1 MLKLSNRGDSGLCC
15 GGIGGSLLYG
25 EEPGSIDPGVLTI
38 FMHGVKGNHLGDKK
52 SIEGE
57 GIDTQLTLLR
67 LLGFSEK

>member
-1 MLKLSNRGDSGLCC
+1 MARGGSGLCLWRDRRVSYC
-15 GGIGGSLLYG
+15 TGRN
-25 EEPGSIDPGVLTI
+25 PGVLTI
-38 FMHGVKGNHLGDKK
+38 FMHGVKGNHLGDNN